1 MINNNLNEQLE
12 WLSKSNGFESFHY
25 ASSAFIN
32 RPVINQSTIFNFDDL
47 LHNNMNSINS
57 CIQTISDIGFID
69 LQSFRSS
76 MNNRYASSTNNLY
89 SNVSNNANNNND
101 NNNNNN
107 NNNYKSNNNI
117 SNLSNFNTYK
127 PNTCIN
133 TATNATIT
141 NGFAVDDD
149 NIVVITEDDPFDTLD
164 LLALDIPDSILERI
178 DEEEALA
185 AAAAASDIMNSNKQ
199 QQQQQQQHHHHHQQQ
214 QQSGQQQQQ
223 NVVNFS
229 NNANVRATSFQS
241 AGNMM
246 MTMKH
251 SGNDFGI
258 ISTTADGTAIGN
270 SSSSSSTYING
281 KLSTSQPLLQSYP
294 QQQQQQQQQPQLVS
308 SMDASNSFTPIAGQ
322 IAKDLERRRDR

>member
-1 MINNNLNEQLE
+1 MINNNLHEQLE

-25 ASSAFIN
+25 ASSAFID

-76 MNNRYASSTNNLY
+76 MNKRYASCTNNLY
-89 SNVSNNANNNND
+89 CNVSNNANNNNND

-107 NNNYKSNNNI
+107 NNNYKSNNYI

-127 PNTCIN
+127 PNTCTN

-141 NGFAVDDD
+141 NGFSVDD
-149 NIVVITEDDPFDTLD
+149 NIVVITENNDPFDTLD
-164 LLALDIPDSILERI
+164 LLELDIPDSILERI
-178 DEEEALA
+178 DEEALA

-199 QQQQQQQHHHHHQQQ
+199 QQQQQQQQQQHHHQQ

-229 NNANVRATSFQS
+229 NNAKVRATSFQS
-241 AGNMM
+241 AGIMM

-270 SSSSSSTYING
+270 SSSSSSSYING

-294 QQQQQQQQQPQLVS
+294 QHQQQPQLVN